1 MKGPR
6 VTVRLDERTRMLLTE
21 LSEMT
26 GTTVS
31 VIIRGIV
38 KQRIESLL
46 DKAGNWKI
54 KPNEERTDNQ

>member
-1 MKGPR
+1 
-6 VTVRLDERTRMLLTE
+6 MLLTE

-38 KQRIESLL
+38 KQRVESLL

-54 KPNEERTDNQ
+54 KPHEDRTDNQ

>member
-31 VIIRGIV
+31 VIVRGIV

-54 KPNEERTDNQ
+54 KPNEERHENQ

>member
-31 VIIRGIV
+31 VIVRGIV

-54 KPNEERTDNQ
+54 KPDEERTDNQ

>member
-31 VIIRGIV
+31 VIVRGIV

>member
-31 VIIRGIV
+31 VIVRGIV

-54 KPNEERTDNQ
+54 KPNEERHDNQ

>member
-1 MKGPR
+1 MKGHR
-6 VTVRLDERTRMLLTE
+6 VTVRLDERTRMLLNE

-31 VIIRGIV
+31 VIVRGIV

-54 KPNEERTDNQ
+54 KPNEERHDNQ

>member
-1 MKGPR
+1 MKGKR
-6 VTVRLDERTRMLLTE
+6 ITVRLDDRTSMLLNE

-38 KQRIESLL
+38 QSRVESLL

-54 KPNEERTDNQ
+54 NKTNEKKE

>member
-54 KPNEERTDNQ
+54 KPNEERHDNQ

>member
-1 MKGPR
+1 MKGKR
-6 VTVRLDERTRMLLTE
+6 ITVRLDDRTSMLLNE

-38 KQRIESLL
+38 QSRVESLL

-54 KPNEERTDNQ
+54 NNTNEKKE

>member
-6 VTVRLDERTRMLLTE
+6 VTVRLDERTRMLLNE

-31 VIIRGIV
+31 VIIRSIV

-54 KPNEERTDNQ
+54 KPNEERHDNQ